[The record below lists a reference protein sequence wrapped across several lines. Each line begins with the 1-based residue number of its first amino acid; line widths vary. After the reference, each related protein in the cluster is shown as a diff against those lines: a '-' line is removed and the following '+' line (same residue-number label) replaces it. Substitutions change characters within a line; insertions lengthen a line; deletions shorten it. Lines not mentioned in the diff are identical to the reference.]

1 MIARRASFCAMLA
14 LPVFGLIACSGGAG
28 GNELNNSSGIT
39 SPGAFVP
46 QSVASAAFQTA
57 NDVPLPSYVSAALG
71 GRALPAVLTKP
82 VLDDSG
88 SFPGGPILIGTN
100 TAKGTGIEGYASA
113 SGGTG
118 VVGMAASGNTGG
130 VAILGE
136 ATGTGGNG
144 VYGYSAKGIGVRGFT
159 GNGASYAGYFSN
171 VASSSS
177 VALDAVANGT
187 ALLATSSQG
196 FGVDGATSFASAEG
210 GGGAGVFGEDRSS
223 DGGSGDS
230 GVFGSSTGGSGV
242 SGNSTNFVGVYA
254 FSQSG
259 NGVFAQS
266 NATLTCNNPGNWA
279 FCPAANPALEINSPT
294 STGSVRGMA
303 IVATGGGTP
312 IMSLDGAG
320 NMILLGNLVV
330 DGNIAYTTLG
340 PTCFEPPGTCV
351 TPQDR
356 ARNQSASQI
365 ERVGDGQ
372 LVGGRAYVAIDS
384 DLVRGMDASQKYHVF
399 VTPEGDCNGLYV
411 SAKTRSG
418 FTVRELHGGTSTL
431 SFDYR
436 IVASALPV
444 NLPRPVGGGS
454 GRKGLPLHRTLG
466 PRRGS
471 GP

>member
-14 LPVFGLIACSGGAG
+14 FPTLGLIACSGGVSG
-28 GNELNNSSGIT
+28 GLNNSSG
-39 SPGAFVP
+39 GASAGSYVP

-57 NDVPLPSYVSAALG
+57 SDVPLPTYLPDALG
-71 GRALPAVLTKP
+71 GRVLPAVLTKP
-82 VLDDSG
+82 VVDDSG
-88 SFPGGPILIGTN
+88 SFAGGPILIGTN

-118 VVGMAASGNTGG
+118 VVGIASSSNTGG

-144 VYGYSAKGIGVRGFT
+144 VYGYSGKGIGVRGFT

-210 GGGAGVFGEDRSS
+210 GGGAGVFGEDRST

-279 FCPAANPALEINSPT
+279 FCPAANPALEINSPS
-294 STGSVRGMA
+294 STGTVRGMA

-320 NMILLGNLVV
+320 NMIILGNLVV
-330 DGNIAYTTLG
+330 DGNIAYTSIG

-351 TPQDR
+351 TPQYS
-356 ARNQSASQI
+356 ARNQSVSAQV
-365 ERVGDGQ
+365 ERVGDAQ

-384 DLVRGMDASQKYHVF
+384 DLARRMDSSQKYHVF

-411 SAKTRSG
+411 TAKTRTG

-431 SFDYR
+431 AFDYR

-444 NLPRPVGGGS
+444 SLPRPVGGGS
-454 GRKGLPLHRTLG
+454 GRKGLPLYRTLG
-466 PRRGS
+466 PRSGS
-471 GP
+471 RP